1 VFSQGSP
8 PPHTGQGGEFNL
20 TGADALAFA
29 RRRYSGL
36 SGDGVRVYYPGAKP
50 QVIEPDQ
57 VETAMRFL
65 KKLLKTKRASVG
77 VGSLKHDCENWG
89 REHGLCGYISR
100 GALISAAVA
109 LNYPVSPHAI
119 GVSKKDLSRLIN
131 EVRDLRRERLAAG
144 K

>member
-20 TGADALAFA
+20 TGADALVLAL
-29 RRRYSGL
+29 RRYSRL
-36 SGDGVRVYYPGAKP
+36 SGDGVRVFYPGAKP
-50 QVIEPDQ
+50 QVIEHDQ
-57 VETAMRFL
+57 VETAIRFL

-89 REHGLCGYISR
+89 REHGLCCYISR

-109 LNYPVSPHAI
+109 LGYSVTPHAV
-119 GVSKKDLSRLIN
+119 GVSKKDLSRLVN
-131 EVRDLRRERLAAG
+131 DVRVRHKRLAAG